1 MTTPLTRA
9 EVERIAELAR
19 LQLSEAE
26 IEAFTR
32 QLAQILDMAQQ
43 LRDVDT
49 TDVPPTTHVMSRHEA
64 LRPDQVRA
72 SLTRAEALAN
82 APDGESD
89 EGFFKVPKVIE

>member
-19 LQLSEAE
+19 LQLSEVE